1 MITMS
6 ENIIHTKEKARSHI
20 VEAMTLIHFVEGVKK
35 GDYPEQQKIY
45 YAEINKAKN
54 LLKKVYSPNNVIFN
68 ELNIHSNIGLN
79 AALGTLN
86 VRDEP
91 FIDMK
96 ESNSDT
102 FHAETYNGQIKNLVL
117 EYAEAVHPND
127 EAQQDYLMDMIVS
140 GEYQISIIEMQR
152 KIENPTANQSR
163 GREKVL
169 ASEGFDAE
177 TFEAQSKPHSVD
189 VSRSTNKEKKL
200 MAVFENK
207 EGNKIKTTHF
217 GARGMSDYTKHGDKD
232 RMKLYESRHKKNEHW
247 NRPMTAG
254 SLSKNILWNTPSLA
268 GSFND
273 YKRRFGLK
281 GDLKV
286 SRSAESYGA
295 DWSIDTNWG
304 EPDME
309 QNNDDW
315 GIDWDSNDIGYTPEM
330 LKAKRMKNRY
340 IPPNF
345 NVQRKDGRKYLFLDF
360 DNTVRHTIPDPKPD
374 EPKRRRP
381 PHKAEEVYMI
391 GCVAEKV
398 REWANAGYFIIGL
411 TNQSNIESGY
421 NTTNDVVSAIKRTL
435 DLLGMQFPV
444 YFASHKNKSL
454 PDYNFRKPMT
464 GMIDAALSDFGSA
477 DRTYSVMVGDDWEYA
492 DSGMARNAGVH
503 FIGVLPFLNM
513 TVKEAKNAMFMGTQD
528 GEIIS
533 LLNPDDLIPT
543 FAKEYDNLMGGTIQS
558 AESSYSKSPTLKSSD
573 NMAMKMSMGTIV
585 GVIGGLLLGYNAPA
599 LWSKYM
605 SKGESAA
612 ESSIGGEQALANQGF
627 IEDWS
632 GGNEGDDNLSSQG
645 NKASPAGVS
654 YHYDP
659 LATPDAMAHDPATR
673 PPSFM

>member
-1 MITMS
+1 VWKKMS
-6 ENIIHTKEKARSHI
+6 NEDKEAWKQA
-20 VEAMTLIHFVEGVKK
+20 
-35 GDYPEQQKIY
+35 
-45 YAEINKAKN
+45 
-54 LLKKVYSPNNVIFN
+54 
-68 ELNIHSNIGLN
+68 
-79 AALGTLN
+79 
-86 VRDEP
+86 
-91 FIDMK
+91 FIDWHDKYDK
-96 ESNSDT
+96 E
-102 FHAETYNGQIKNLVL
+102 
-117 EYAEAVHPND
+117 
-127 EAQQDYLMDMIVS
+127 
-140 GEYQISIIEMQR
+140 IS
-152 KIENPTANQSR
+152 
-163 GREKVL
+163 
-169 ASEGFDAE
+169 
-177 TFEAQSKPHSVD
+177 FE
-189 VSRSTNKEKKL
+189 
-200 MAVFENK
+200 
-207 EGNKIKTTHF
+207 
-217 GARGMSDYTKHGDKD
+217 
-232 RMKLYESRHKKNEHW
+232 
-247 NRPMTAG
+247 
-254 SLSKNILWNTPSLA
+254 
-268 GSFND
+268 
-273 YKRRFGLK
+273 
-281 GDLKV
+281 
-286 SRSAESYGA
+286 AESYGAEKRDEKEKMRVLNEKFKQLVRVCKVTNKIERKLNEGSYEFKAKVSHPNAPNETFEVSVYANKWVRTPKKADYVFQILQENQTYDITEDGKLIPKESAGAESFNA
-295 DWSIDTNWG
+295 DWSIDTTWG

-315 GIDWDSNDIGYTPEM
+315 GLDWDSNDIGYTPEM
-330 LKAKRMKNRY
+330 LKAKRIKNRY

-391 GCVAEKV
+391 GGVAEKV
-398 REWANAGYFIIGL
+398 REWADAGYFIIGL

-464 GMIDAALSDFGSA
+464 GMIDAAISDFGSA

-513 TVKEAKNAMFMGTQD
+513 TVKEAKNAMFMGKQD

-605 SKGESAA
+605 SKDESAA
-612 ESSIGGEQALANQGF
+612 ESSIDSEQALANQGF

-645 NKASPAGVS
+645 NEASPAGLS